1 MFASQFLLTNYTNQ
15 FLLVFVFFLVVLVA
29 LVTLIIRWALKENR
43 ARRELFNARARST
56 DQDRI
61 ARY

>member
-43 ARRELFNARARST
+43 ARRELFNARVHST
-56 DQDRI
+56 DQD
-61 ARY
+61 

>member
-43 ARRELFNARARST
+43 ARRELLNARARST
-56 DQDRI
+56 DQD
-61 ARY
+61 

>member
-56 DQDRI
+56 DQD
-61 ARY
+61 